1 MVGIGGHQFDLSI
14 GSKLE
19 VDETKTA
26 IAGGHLRFSGWFHV
40 FQLYEHFGQVAHKK
54 LKSVSSYSE
63 YAQQHS

>member
-1 MVGIGGHQFDLSI
+1 MVGIGQHQFDLLI

-19 VDETKTA
+19 EDETKTT
-26 IAGGHLRFSGWFHV
+26 IAGEHLRFSGWFHV
-40 FQLYEHFGQVAHKK
+40 FQLYEDFEQVAHKR